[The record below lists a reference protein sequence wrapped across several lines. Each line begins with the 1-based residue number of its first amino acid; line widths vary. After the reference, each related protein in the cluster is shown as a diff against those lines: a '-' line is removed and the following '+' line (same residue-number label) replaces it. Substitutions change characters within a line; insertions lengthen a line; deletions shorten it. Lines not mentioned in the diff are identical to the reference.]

1 MVKNGQE
8 KIKPFS
14 FAEGMIICLET
25 NRINSAYESNSK
37 KKKKTFHKSNNKDK
51 VPWIKLIRNTQ
62 KLNDEIFKALIKN
75 RKWSEYMERCFMVLD
90 DITKMSIFLQTN
102 LQIQH
107 NLN

>member
-37 KKKKTFHKSNNKDK
+37 KKKKPFTKATIKIKFHE
-51 VPWIKLIRNTQ
+51 
-62 KLNDEIFKALIKN
+62 LN
-75 RKWSEYMERCFMVLD
+75 
-90 DITKMSIFLQTN
+90 
-102 LQIQH
+102 
-107 NLN
+107 